1 MSSTATY
8 PVGTIA
14 KLLMLTDRRVQQ
26 LTAEGVIP
34 KPERGR
40 YELIPAVQGYIKYLR
55 ARTLGADAL
64 DEAPDMVSD
73 KARLLKA
80 KADLGVLEVDRA
92 RGELLPVED
101 VVAGWQSAIGR
112 ARSLLLGI
120 PTSAAAMIVL
130 LTRKH
135 DDAERAVREHL
146 TTLIDDAL
154 NELTDTRVDVDEPAD
169 EAGDSQR
176 AA

>member
-1 MSSTATY
+1 MSSAATY
-8 PVGTIA
+8 PVSTIA
-14 KLLMLTDRRVQQ
+14 KLLMLTERRVQQ
-26 LTAEGVIP
+26 LTADGVIP

-80 KADLGVLEVDRA
+80 KADLGVLEVDKA
-92 RGELLPVED
+92 RGVLLPVDD
-101 VVAGWQSAIGR
+101 VVAGWQLAIGR
-112 ARSLLLGI
+112 TRALLLGI
-120 PTSAAAMIVL
+120 PTSAASMIVL

-135 DDAERAVREHL
+135 EDAERAVREHL
-146 TTLIDDAL
+146 TSLIDGAL
-154 NELTDTRVDVDEPAD
+154 NELANTSFEDDED
-169 EAGDSQR
+169 DGAGNSQL